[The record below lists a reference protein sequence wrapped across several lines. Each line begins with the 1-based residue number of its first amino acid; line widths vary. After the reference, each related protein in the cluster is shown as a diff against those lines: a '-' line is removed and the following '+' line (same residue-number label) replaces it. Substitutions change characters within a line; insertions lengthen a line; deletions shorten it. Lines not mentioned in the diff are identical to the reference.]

1 MKDLTLIFE
10 KLKNIY
16 CLTLTTTAALNDGY
30 TIDVPVIRGIGADR
44 RFDLYK
50 EDDCLF
56 VFSMEFFQKN
66 DEDQYSHVHPYDVES
81 AITLINEFMQE
92 KN

>member
-1 MKDLTLIFE
+1 MQDLTLIFE
-10 KLKNIY
+10 KLKNTY

-30 TIDVPVIRGIGADR
+30 TIDVPVIRGIGSDR

-50 EDDCLF
+50 EDDCFF
-56 VFSMEFFQKN
+56 VFSMEFFQKS
-66 DEDQYSHVHPYDVES
+66 DEDKYSHAHPYDVES
-81 AITLINEFMQE
+81 AITLINKFMQE